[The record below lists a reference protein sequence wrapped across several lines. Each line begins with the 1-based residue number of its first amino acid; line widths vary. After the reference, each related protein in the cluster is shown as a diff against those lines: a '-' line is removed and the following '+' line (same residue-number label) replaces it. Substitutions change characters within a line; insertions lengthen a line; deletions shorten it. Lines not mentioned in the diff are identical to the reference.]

1 MRCAC
6 VAIAERRLATPLSE
20 SARGWRAMP
29 LRAGIQACIEL
40 ISPQNCVEKY
50 KMKEEYLWTLS
61 KAKSSLQRSISRSR
75 TPSSRTNA
83 DSSPLRAAI
92 TDHYYLESSPRLAYS
107 FNHKSSTAH
116 CMSETLSNISLP

>member
-50 KMKEEYLWTLS
+50 KMKEEYLSGPFPRPNPHCNALS
-61 KAKSSLQRSISRSR
+61 RVRGPIQRAQTQTAPPFRPQSL
-75 TPSSRTNA
+75 TT
-83 DSSPLRAAI
+83 
-92 TDHYYLESSPRLAYS
+92 T
-107 FNHKSSTAH
+107 T
-116 CMSETLSNISLP
+116 